1 MRSFMKVVSTVF
13 HPLMMATYACLIFWW
28 IFPGFFSPVNASAIP
43 YLIFAIFTTTFLIPA
58 GSILLM
64 LHTRKI
70 TNLELSN
77 KEERMLPFVTIAI
90 FYGITTYLFYTKM
103 PVSVGLLNLMT
114 AISLLIGLI
123 ALISLFFKISV
134 HATAIWGLCGI
145 LTIVVIRYL
154 GIESILIL
162 ILVFPAAGL
171 TGMSRLYLG
180 RHSPKE
186 VWSGTLVGYLSCLTA
201 AYLLL

>member
-1 MRSFMKVVSTVF
+1 MRSFMAAISSVF
-13 HPLMMATYACLIFWW
+13 HPLLMATYACLIFWW
-28 IFPGFFSPVNASAIP
+28 IFPGFFSPVNSAAIP

-58 GSILLM
+58 GSVLLM
-64 LHTRKI
+64 LYTRKI
-70 TNLELSN
+70 TNLELTN
-77 KEERMLPFVTIAI
+77 RYERIFPFITIAL
-90 FYGITTYLFYTKM
+90 FYGITTYLFHTKM

-114 AISLLIGLI
+114 AVSLLIALI

-154 GIESILIL
+154 GAEGILIL
-162 ILVFPAAGL
+162 LLVFPAAGL

-186 VWSGTLVGYLSCLTA
+186 VWAGSAVGYVSCLVA
-201 AYLLL
+201 AYMLL